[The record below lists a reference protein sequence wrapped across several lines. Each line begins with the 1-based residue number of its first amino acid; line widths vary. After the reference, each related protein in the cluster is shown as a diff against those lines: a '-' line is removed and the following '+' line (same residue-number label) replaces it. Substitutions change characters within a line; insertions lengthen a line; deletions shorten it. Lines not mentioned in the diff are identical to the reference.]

1 MNTKLNILAAGMLL
15 AAIAAG
21 FAQPV
26 ITTQPQD
33 RTNFVGTTATFS
45 VEATGTEPLAYQWQS
60 YLFSAWGDLVDR
72 TNTALVL
79 TNMQTSDAGDYRV
92 VVTNVDGVTNSTPAH
107 LYVVMPA
114 TLQFATSSYTVSE
127 AAGSV
132 SLTVQ
137 RLNDTSTEV
146 SVDYATADGTAT
158 NGLKYTA
165 VSGTLA
171 FAAGETNKTLVV
183 PILNEGFVEGTKNF
197 QVILSNPT
205 RGAVL
210 GTRTIVLVYITD
222 NDTGL
227 RLEYANY
234 SVAED
239 AGLVMLAVLR
249 GDDGDLPVS
258 VNYTTTDLTA
268 KSGLDYTGVTNTLF
282 FASGERVRTF
292 TVPILVDGLKESS
305 ETFRVTLSNP
315 TNQVLGAQKTATVTI
330 VDNDAGVQ
338 FQPRNRY
345 WIGENEGALTLTVVR
360 GNDGNAG
367 PFTVDFATAD
377 LTATNGVD
385 YTGTNGTLSFAQGE
399 MAKSL
404 TVPIRYDEQPKA
416 DRQFKVTLA
425 NPTGGTVL
433 GTYST
438 ATVTIMDT
446 AGMRPHRFGA
456 IAVLPDRRVQLTLDG
471 GVHTRFKDYY
481 DLYPIEVSTNLVDW
495 TPLVTLQRTNADT
508 NVLSYADAAATNN
521 AARFYRTPTNHLI
534 TPFSVKPTGPYAVGV
549 LSRLLTDPSRRN
561 RYGLSTN
568 SSFMVSVWYP
578 VVSQAARLP
587 GPLLEA
593 QIAQDPFFS
602 EQLNIAGFP
611 GANFVDRMPQLVGYA
626 LPDAPCATNLA
637 PYPLLVCSP
646 MGYGWRAS
654 LAEKAANFA
663 SHGYIVV
670 VSDPT
675 EGIATVFPDGTYLK
689 LPHANYSWTEAAFQD
704 RVRDLTFI
712 LDELTR
718 WNGDDV
724 VFAGRLDLAKV
735 ATMGTCW
742 GYAPAAEFCRSD
754 PRCKAAILVS
764 CSPDRWPSFGDTT
777 PVPELNQFGL
787 EKPSL
792 VVYGDYAGAVDNY
805 HWLFDKAAKDAIAF
819 EIQGAANGGWY
830 ATILAMDF
838 YSLVEP
844 YRLAT
849 GREGSR
855 AIAAYG
861 LWFLNKYLKGSSEPM
876 PPLAD
881 YPRILGFKQK

>member
-315 TNQVLGAQKTATVTI
+315 TNQGLVAQKTATVTI

-345 WIGENEGALTLTVVR
+345 WIGENEGAL
-360 GNDGNAG
+360 
-367 PFTVDFATAD
+367 
-377 LTATNGVD
+377 
-385 YTGTNGTLSFAQGE
+385 
-399 MAKSL
+399 
-404 TVPIRYDEQPKA
+404 
-416 DRQFKVTLA
+416 
-425 NPTGGTVL
+425 
-433 GTYST
+433 
-438 ATVTIMDT
+438 
-446 AGMRPHRFGA
+446 
-456 IAVLPDRRVQLTLDG
+456 
-471 GVHTRFKDYY
+471 
-481 DLYPIEVSTNLVDW
+481 
-495 TPLVTLQRTNADT
+495 
-508 NVLSYADAAATNN
+508 
-521 AARFYRTPTNHLI
+521 
-534 TPFSVKPTGPYAVGV
+534 
-549 LSRLLTDPSRRN
+549 
-561 RYGLSTN
+561 
-568 SSFMVSVWYP
+568 
-578 VVSQAARLP
+578 
-587 GPLLEA
+587 
-593 QIAQDPFFS
+593 
-602 EQLNIAGFP
+602 
-611 GANFVDRMPQLVGYA
+611 
-626 LPDAPCATNLA
+626 
-637 PYPLLVCSP
+637 
-646 MGYGWRAS
+646 
-654 LAEKAANFA
+654 
-663 SHGYIVV
+663 
-670 VSDPT
+670 
-675 EGIATVFPDGTYLK
+675 
-689 LPHANYSWTEAAFQD
+689 
-704 RVRDLTFI
+704 
-712 LDELTR
+712 
-718 WNGDDV
+718 
-724 VFAGRLDLAKV
+724 
-735 ATMGTCW
+735 
-742 GYAPAAEFCRSD
+742 
-754 PRCKAAILVS
+754 
-764 CSPDRWPSFGDTT
+764 
-777 PVPELNQFGL
+777 
-787 EKPSL
+787 
-792 VVYGDYAGAVDNY
+792 
-805 HWLFDKAAKDAIAF
+805 
-819 EIQGAANGGWY
+819 
-830 ATILAMDF
+830 
-838 YSLVEP
+838 
-844 YRLAT
+844 
-849 GREGSR
+849 
-855 AIAAYG
+855 
-861 LWFLNKYLKGSSEPM
+861 
-876 PPLAD
+876 
-881 YPRILGFKQK
+881 